1 MKDELLDRILATEEE
16 LVPSSGF
23 AASVMER
30 IREEATAPR
39 PIPFPW
45 KRAIP
50 GLVLA
55 AGVFGWG
62 AAELT
67 RQAFSAAHIAAPAIS
82 LHVPV
87 SMLRS
92 AEGIGWAA
100 IALGTSFASWL
111 FSRFMI
117 ADSRLL

>member
-30 IREEATAPR
+30 IREEAAAPQ

-45 KRAIP
+45 KQAVP
-50 GLVLA
+50 GIVLA
-55 AGVFGWG
+55 VGVFGWG
-62 AAELT
+62 AVELT
-67 RQAFSAAHIAAPAIS
+67 RRAISTAHNAPSIS
-82 LHVPV
+82 LHFPV
-87 SMLRS
+87 SMLRP
-92 AEGIGWAA
+92 AEGIGWVAL
-100 IALGTSFASWL
+100 ALGASLASWL
-111 FSRFMI
+111 LSRFMI

>member
-1 MKDELLDRILATEEE
+1 MKDELLDRILATDEE

-30 IREEATAPR
+30 IREEAAAPR

-45 KRAIP
+45 KQAVP
-50 GLVLA
+50 GIVLA

-62 AAELT
+62 AVELT
-67 RQAFSAAHIAAPAIS
+67 RQAISAAHNAPPIS
-82 LHVPV
+82 FHLPV
-87 SMLRS
+87 SMLRPV
-92 AEGIGWAA
+92 EGIGWVAL
-100 IALGTSFASWL
+100 ALGASLASWL
-111 FSRFMI
+111 LSRFMI